1 MIDMAGFTELIKN
14 FDKIR
19 DYTREFFVYGY
30 KCRNDYT
37 KKSGRSYDN
46 ERRRIESY
54 LSGYIRWETNA
65 RGKNLFIS
73 TDTFDLSKNPLFSI
87 WEAKSFTKN
96 DCLLHFCLPDIL
108 KENPDVTAKEVTGIL
123 SEEYLSCF
131 PDYEMLD
138 VMTVRNKLNEYT
150 VAGLFRAQK
159 NGKTLQYSINKTL
172 FDHVASDGVQRML
185 SAVQFFENIVPAG
198 VLGYFIRRDKGNSE
212 EVFSFRHIFMSHTL
226 DDEVVITIANA
237 IASKKGIRFDNC
249 SIRSKAP
256 SVETV
261 LPLKIATNVKHGRRF
276 LIAYHFRN
284 HRLFS
289 YRLDYMKNLT
299 VVEESDK
306 YDQLVTNLTSKLP
319 FSWGVAFG
327 KQTQLEKVE
336 VILHIDESTEEYVLR
351 RVKREGKNG
360 SVEKIA
366 DNMFLYCVEI
376 FDTMEIVPW
385 LRTFIGRIIS
395 IKGSNQTVIQQFM
408 NDSNRMASLYEE

>member
-1 MIDMAGFTELIKN
+1 MAGFTELIKN

-37 KKSGRSYDN
+37 RKSGRSYDN

-54 LSGYIRWETNA
+54 LAGYIKWETNS

-73 TDTFDLSKNPLFSI
+73 TDTSDLSENPLFSM

-108 KENPDVTAKEVTGIL
+108 KKNPGLTAKDVTSIL

-131 PDYEMLD
+131 NDYEMLD

-150 VAGLFRAQK
+150 MAGLFSTQK
-159 NGKTLQYSINKTL
+159 NGKTLHYSMNETL
-172 FDHVASDGVQRML
+172 FDQVTPDAVNSL
-185 SAVQFFENIVPAG
+185 LLAVQFFENVVPAG
-198 VLGYFIRRDKGNSE
+198 VLGYFIRRDKGKRE
-212 EVFSFRHIFMSHTL
+212 DVFSFRHIFMSHTL
-226 DDEVVITIANA
+226 DDEVVITIAQA
-237 IASKKGIRFDNC
+237 IAGKKTIRFENY
-249 SIRSKAP
+249 SLRSKAP

-261 LPLKIATNVKHGRRF
+261 LPLKIVTNVKHGRRF
-276 LIAYHFRN
+276 LITYNLRQR
-284 HRLFS
+284 RLFS

-299 VVEESDK
+299 VVEESSMHDTK
-306 YDQLVTNLTSKLP
+306 LTDLTEKLP

-327 KQTQLEKVE
+327 KKAQLEQVE
-336 VILHIDESTEEYVLR
+336 VMLHIDELTEEYVLK

-360 SVEKIA
+360 SVEKVGKHT
-366 DNMFLYCVEI
+366 FLYRIEV
-376 FDTMEIVPW
+376 FDTMEMVPW

-395 IKGSNQTVIQQFM
+395 IKGSNKTVIQRFID
-408 NDSNRMASLYEE
+408 DSKRMASFYEM